1 MSTKPIPITDPDA
14 ADNVPAYSW
23 YALAVLTL
31 VYVLNFLD
39 RTLIYILFTPIK
51 KEMAFT
57 DLQLA
62 LLGSTSFVI
71 FYTLLGIPFGR
82 LADRTTRKYLI
93 AGGLAVWSLF
103 SGLTGFAGSFWSM
116 FFCRLMVGVGEA
128 TLGPAALSLLSDY
141 FPPRMRATVQGIYSS
156 GIAIGSGAA
165 FFLGGWIGQNY
176 GWRWAFYFLGFPGLL
191 LAVVVFFL
199 KEQPRG
205 RTEVITVHYSSK
217 DWKILFSSIP
227 LRYLYLGY
235 GLFGIASNN
244 LGIWVPS
251 FFVRVHGMSLALIG
265 TVVGILAIVVGVPV
279 TIMGGYISDRF
290 RRFGKGG
297 RMLFSM
303 GAALASIP
311 LWLLLLYS
319 DNTTLLLVLNC
330 TLFALAISWLGPAAA
345 DVHDIAG
352 PHLRGLGIG
361 IYFSTVNICAY
372 GIGSP
377 LIGKLNDKLGV
388 SSNPGVMRYSLLVC
402 PVACA
407 LSAFMLWRGSR
418 ALTKSDVARTVSLR
432 ADAESLN

>member
-1 MSTKPIPITDPDA
+1 MSSQSIKLAKQVTSDPVDR
-14 ADNVPAYSW
+14 VPAYSW
-23 YALAVLTL
+23 YALVVLTF

-51 KEMAFT
+51 KEMAFS

-62 LLGSTSFVI
+62 LLGTTSFVI

-82 LADRTTRKYLI
+82 LADRLVRKNMI

-103 SGLTGFAGSFWSM
+103 SGLTGFAKGFWTM

-141 FPPRMRATVQGIYSS
+141 FPPRMRATVQGVYSS
-156 GIAIGSGAA
+156 GIAIGSGLA
-165 FFLGGWIGQNY
+165 FFLGGWIGQNF
-176 GWRWAFYFLGFPGLL
+176 GWRWAFYFLGFPGLA

-199 KEQPRG
+199 REQQRG
-205 RTEVITVHYSSK
+205 RTEAAVVHFSSK
-217 DWKILFSSIP
+217 DWKILFSSVP

-251 FFVRVHGMSLALIG
+251 FFVRVHHMSLGLIG
-265 TVVGILAIVVGVPV
+265 TVAGTLSIVVGVPV
-279 TIMGGYISDRF
+279 TILGGYMSDRF

-297 RMLFSM
+297 RMLFSA
-303 GAALASIP
+303 GLAIASVP
-311 LWLLLLYS
+311 LWLALLFNNNLIV
-319 DNTTLLLVLNC
+319 LLILNSVLFG
-330 TLFALAISWLGPAAA
+330 LALMWLGPAAA

-352 PHLRGLGIG
+352 PYLRGLGIG

-377 LIGKLNDKLGV
+377 LIGKLSDKLGV
-388 SSNPGVMRYSLLVC
+388 NVSPGVMRYSLLVC

-407 LSAFMLWRGSR
+407 LSALLLWRGSR
-418 ALTKSDVARTVSLR
+418 ALQLQRK
-432 ADAESLN
+432 AERSNI

>member
-1 MSTKPIPITDPDA
+1 MPAHTEHQGTADA
-14 ADNVPAYSW
+14 LEQRPGVYAW
-23 YALAVLTL
+23 YALGLLTL

-51 KEMAFT
+51 KEMAFS

-71 FYTLLGIPFGR
+71 FYTSLGIPFGR
-82 LADRTTRKYLI
+82 LADRVVRKNMI

-103 SGLTGFAGSFWSM
+103 SGLTGFARGFWAM

-156 GIAIGSGAA
+156 GIAVGSGLA
-165 FFLGGWIGQNY
+165 FFLGGWLGQNY

-191 LAVVVFFL
+191 LAVVVFSL
-199 KEQPRG
+199 REQRRG
-205 RTEVITVHYSSK
+205 RTEVATVHYTSK
-217 DWKILFSSIP
+217 DWKILFQSVP

-235 GLFGIASNN
+235 ALFGLASNN

-251 FFVRVHGMSLALIG
+251 FFVRAHGMSLVLIG
-265 TVVGILAIVVGVPV
+265 TVAGILSIAVGVPV
-279 TIMGGYISDRF
+279 TIFGGYASDRF

-303 GAALASIP
+303 CAALVSVP
-311 LWLLLLYS
+311 LWLALLFS
-319 DNTTLLLVLNC
+319 DNTALLLILNFI
-330 TLFALAISWLGPAAA
+330 LFGLALSWLGPAAA

-361 IYFSTVNICAY
+361 IYFSTVNIAAY
-372 GIGSP
+372 GVGSP
-377 LIGKLNDKLGV
+377 VIGKLNDWLGA
-388 SSNPGVMRYSLLVC
+388 STAPSQMRYSLLIC
-402 PVACA
+402 PVACVLA
-407 LSAFMLWRGSR
+407 AVLLWRGNR
-418 ALTKSDVARTVSLR
+418 SLGR
-432 ADAESLN
+432 ADRDQRP

>member
-1 MSTKPIPITDPDA
+1 MSSEAIRNGEQEVVPAVPER
-14 ADNVPAYSW
+14 VPAYSW
-23 YALAVLTL
+23 YALGVLTL

-62 LLGSTSFVI
+62 LLGTTSFVI

-82 LADRTTRKYLI
+82 LADRAVRKNMI

-103 SGLTGFAGSFWSM
+103 SGLTGFAKGFWTM

-156 GIAIGSGAA
+156 GIAVGSGLA
-165 FFLGGWIGQNY
+165 FFLGGWLGQNY

-199 KEQPRG
+199 REQRRG
-205 RTEVITVHYSSK
+205 QTEVAAVRYTSK
-217 DWKILFSSIP
+217 DWKILFQSVP

-235 GLFGIASNN
+235 GLFGLASNN

-251 FFVRVHGMSLALIG
+251 FFVRVHGMSLVLIG
-265 TVVGILAIVVGVPV
+265 TVAGILSIVVGVPV
-279 TIMGGYISDRF
+279 TIFGGYASDRF

-297 RMLFSM
+297 RMLFSTC
-303 GAALASIP
+303 AALASVP
-311 LWLLLLYS
+311 LWLVLLFS
-319 DNTTLLLVLNC
+319 DNTALLLVLNFV
-330 TLFALAISWLGPAAA
+330 LFGLALSWLGPAAA

-361 IYFSTVNICAY
+361 IYFSTVNIVAY
-372 GIGSP
+372 GVGAP
-377 LIGKLNDKLGV
+377 VIGKLNDLLGV
-388 SSNPGVMRYSLLVC
+388 SRNPAMMRYSLVIC

-407 LSAFMLWRGSR
+407 LSAWLLWSGSR
-418 ALTKSDVARTVSLR
+418 ALQARDGR
-432 ADAESLN
+432 AQ

>member
-1 MSTKPIPITDPDA
+1 MPAITKHQGMADA
-14 ADNVPAYSW
+14 LEQRPGAYAW
-23 YALAVLTL
+23 YALGLLTL

-51 KEMAFT
+51 KEMAFS

-71 FYTLLGIPFGR
+71 FYTALGIPFGR
-82 LADRTTRKYLI
+82 LADRVVRKNMI

-103 SGLTGFAGSFWSM
+103 SGLTGFAKGFWTM

-156 GIAIGSGAA
+156 GIAVGSGLA
-165 FFLGGWIGQNY
+165 FFLGGWLGQNY

-199 KEQPRG
+199 REQRRG
-205 RTEVITVHYSSK
+205 RTEVATIHYTSK
-217 DWKILFSSIP
+217 DWKILFQSVP

-235 GLFGIASNN
+235 ALFGLASNN

-251 FFVRVHGMSLALIG
+251 FFVRAHGMSLVLIG
-265 TVVGILAIVVGVPV
+265 TVAGILSIAVGVPV
-279 TIMGGYISDRF
+279 TIFGGYASDRF

-303 GAALASIP
+303 CAALASVP
-311 LWLLLLYS
+311 LWLALLFSGNAALLLIL
-319 DNTTLLLVLNC
+319 NFVLFG
-330 TLFALAISWLGPAAA
+330 LALSWLGPAAA

-361 IYFSTVNICAY
+361 IYFSTVNIVAY

-377 LIGKLNDKLGV
+377 VIGKLNDWLGA
-388 SSNPGVMRYSLLVC
+388 STAPLQMRYSLLIC
-402 PVACA
+402 PAACA
-407 LSAFMLWRGSR
+407 LAALLLWRGSR
-418 ALTKSDVARTVSLR
+418 SLR
-432 ADAESLN
+432 GSE

>member
-1 MSTKPIPITDPDA
+1 MPAITKHQDTAVALEQRPG
-14 ADNVPAYSW
+14 AYAW
-23 YALAVLTL
+23 YALGLLTL

-51 KEMAFT
+51 KEMAFS

-62 LLGSTSFVI
+62 LLGTTSFVI
-71 FYTLLGIPFGR
+71 FYTALGIPFGR
-82 LADRTTRKYLI
+82 LADRVVRKNMI

-103 SGLTGFAGSFWSM
+103 SGLTGFAKGFWSM

-156 GIAIGSGAA
+156 GIAVGSGLA
-165 FFLGGWIGQNY
+165 FFLGGWLGQNY

-191 LAVVVFFL
+191 LAVVVFL
-199 KEQPRG
+199 LREQRRG
-205 RTEVITVHYSSK
+205 RTEVATVHYTSK
-217 DWKILFSSIP
+217 DWKILFQSVP

-235 GLFGIASNN
+235 ALFGLASNN

-251 FFVRVHGMSLALIG
+251 FFVRAHGMSLVLIG
-265 TVVGILAIVVGVPV
+265 TVAGILSIAVGVPV
-279 TIMGGYISDRF
+279 TIFGGYTSDRF

-303 GAALASIP
+303 CAALVSIP
-311 LWLLLLYS
+311 LWLGLLFSDNAALLLI
-319 DNTTLLLVLNC
+319 LNFI
-330 TLFALAISWLGPAAA
+330 LFGLALSWLGPAAA

-361 IYFSTVNICAY
+361 IYFSTVNIVAY
-372 GIGSP
+372 GVGSP
-377 LIGKLNDKLGV
+377 VIGKLNDLLGA
-388 SSNPGVMRYSLLVC
+388 SANPGMMRYSLLIC

-407 LSAFMLWRGSR
+407 LSAWLLWSGSR
-418 ALTKSDVARTVSLR
+418 ALHARDGQ
-432 ADAESLN
+432 AQ